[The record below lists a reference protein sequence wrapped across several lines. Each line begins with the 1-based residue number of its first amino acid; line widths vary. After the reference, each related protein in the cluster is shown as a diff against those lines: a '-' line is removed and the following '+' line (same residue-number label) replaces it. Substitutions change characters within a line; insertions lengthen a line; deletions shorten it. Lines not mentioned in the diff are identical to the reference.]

1 MLSCGR
7 TDLVK
12 QAVNLLGPDGI
23 NSMSEQVRD
32 TVNTLNNAYAGTFTL
47 THTHAHTHTH
57 THRACETESLVC
69 LVNCGSF
76 TFERRS

>member
-47 THTHAHTHTH
+47 THTHTH
-57 THRACETESLVC
+57 SL
-69 LVNCGSF
+69 
-76 TFERRS
+76 

>member
-32 TVNTLNNAYAGTFTL
+32 PV
-47 THTHAHTHTH
+47 HTSPE
-57 THRACETESLVC
+57 RPKNVLSAC
-69 LVNCGSF
+69 
-76 TFERRS
+76 

>member
-23 NSMSEQVRD
+23 NSMSEQVRY
-32 TVNTLNNAYAGTFTL
+32 TTNASALRRLQPVKPKILSVCSKFTL
-47 THTHAHTHTH
+47 LLLNTAQT
-57 THRACETESLVC
+57 CEPRGNHEY
-69 LVNCGSF
+69 
-76 TFERRS
+76 